1 MVRIEFRDPH
11 HFFIKLWT
19 FKISNRQRKKEWLDC
34 LKDSGY
40 RIKNPRRA
48 VVEALANSERA
59 RMPLRFS
66 ILLENSIYMEKRKL
80 KRILYMLLLAILF
93 LLTAC
98 GSPAQTASTDQQS
111 SGDQIK
117 VLATTTI
124 VADVVSQVGGDLI
137 DLNVLLPVGTD
148 PHSFDPTPQDISK
161 VSEADLVFVNGAGLE
176 EFLDNLIES
185 AGVQDRV
192 NRVSDGIEFLAV
204 DEDGHE
210 HEDDHDGVN
219 PHTWTDPNNVFTW
232 TSNIAQALSKLD
244 PENADTYR
252 ANAQAYQADLKTL
265 DAWIRDQ
272 VESIPPENRK
282 LVTDHKL
289 FGYFADEYGFEQVGA
304 LIPGYSTL
312 SEPTAQE
319 LAEIED
325 AIQELDV
332 KAIFVGN
339 TVNPTLAERVS
350 EDTGI
355 QLVFVYTGSLDKSGS
370 DAGTYIEYMRYNT
383 KAFVDA
389 LIP

>member
-1 MVRIEFRDPH
+1 MENFNRIFTP
-11 HFFIKLWT
+11 L
-19 FKISNRQRKKEWLDC
+19 L
-34 LKDSGY
+34 
-40 RIKNPRRA
+40 
-48 VVEALANSERA
+48 VV
-59 RMPLRFS
+59 
-66 ILLENSIYMEKRKL
+66 
-80 KRILYMLLLAILF
+80 LF
-93 LLTAC
+93 VLTAC
-98 GSPAQTASTDQQS
+98 SSPAEISSTGQQR
-111 SGDQIK
+111 SGDRIK

-124 VADVVSQVGGDLI
+124 VADVVAQVGGDLI
-137 DLNVLLPVGTD
+137 DLSVLLPVGTD

-176 EFLDNLIES
+176 EFLDNLMES

-192 NRVSDGIEFLAV
+192 IQVSDEIEFLAL
-204 DEDGHE
+204 DEEGDQ
-210 HEDDHDGVN
+210 HEDDHHGVN
-219 PHTWTDPNNVFTW
+219 PHTWMDPNNVIIW
-232 TSNIAQALSKLD
+232 TSNIAQALSKID
-244 PENADTYR
+244 PENADTYD
-252 ANAQAYQADLKTL
+252 ANAEAYQAELKTL

-272 VESIPPENRK
+272 VESIPPENRN
-282 LVTDHKL
+282 LVTDHEL

-304 LIPGYSTL
+304 LILGYSTL

-350 EDTGI
+350 QDTGI
-355 QLVFVYTGSLDKSGS
+355 HLVFVYTGSLDEPGS
-370 DAGTYIEYMRYNT
+370 DAATYIEYMRYNT